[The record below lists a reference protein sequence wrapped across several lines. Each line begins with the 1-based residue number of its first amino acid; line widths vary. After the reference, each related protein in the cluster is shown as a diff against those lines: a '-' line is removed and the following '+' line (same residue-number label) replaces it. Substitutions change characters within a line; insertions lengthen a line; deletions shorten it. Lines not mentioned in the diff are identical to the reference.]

1 MSKKIELPDAYV
13 QVMEQY
19 ADANHQ
25 TFETA
30 FANLFDFIQIKDE
43 SFQRVQI
50 AIEEPKQYLT
60 DPEDLNAPAVRQM
73 FMDIF
78 GEDTV
83 GATVR
88 CYYDEDRAELLLLDV
103 EYDSEIPLWNILE
116 MFHNKIPGMD
126 IVDDVL
132 RLHYVTDGYGEI
144 MELIE
149 EIRAEL
155 LDPEHD
161 DSHETAGYYE
171 SIFDDPEQ
179 EDMLEDA
186 MEDMDEDIDKGQ
198 DKCMNQAAD
207 DSANEAAEDEDE
219 DPDLEGE

>member
-13 QVMEQY
+13 RVMEQY
-19 ADANHQ
+19 AEANHQ

-43 SFQRVQI
+43 SFRRVQI

-60 DPEDLNAPAVRQM
+60 DPEDLNARAIRQM

-132 RLHYVTDGYGEI
+132 RLHYVTDGYVEI
-144 MELIE
+144 MDYIE

-186 MEDMDEDIDKGQ
+186 MEDMDDDIG
-198 DKCMNQAAD
+198 D
-207 DSANEAAEDEDE
+207 DATEAEDE

>member
-13 QVMEQY
+13 RVMEQY
-19 ADANHQ
+19 AEANHQ

-43 SFQRVQI
+43 SFRRVQI

-60 DPEDLNAPAVRQM
+60 DPEDLNARAIRQM

-144 MELIE
+144 MDYIE

-186 MEDMDEDIDKGQ
+186 MEDMDDDIGED
-198 DKCMNQAAD
+198 AT
-207 DSANEAAEDEDE
+207 EAEDE

>member
-13 QVMEQY
+13 RVMEQY
-19 ADANHQ
+19 AEANHQ

-43 SFQRVQI
+43 SFRRVQI

-60 DPEDLNAPAVRQM
+60 DPEDLNARAIRQM

-144 MELIE
+144 MDYIE

-186 MEDMDEDIDKGQ
+186 MEDMDDDIG
-198 DKCMNQAAD
+198 D
-207 DSANEAAEDEDE
+207 DATEAEDE